1 MDPFTL
7 ATAIV
12 GVIGVAQT
20 VAQMTFGY
28 VGDVKGYPEEF
39 NKLVVGTRELYGVLC
54 SIRPV
59 IERLE
64 AQDPRRSGIS
74 PP

>member
-7 ATAIV
+7 ATGIV
-12 GVIGVAQT
+12 GLIGVAQT
-20 VAQMTFGY
+20 VTQMTFSY

-39 NKLVVGTRELYGVLC
+39 NKLVVGTREMYGVLC

-59 IERLE
+59 IEKLE
-64 AQDPRRSGIS
+64 GQDPRRSGIS
-74 PP
+74 TL